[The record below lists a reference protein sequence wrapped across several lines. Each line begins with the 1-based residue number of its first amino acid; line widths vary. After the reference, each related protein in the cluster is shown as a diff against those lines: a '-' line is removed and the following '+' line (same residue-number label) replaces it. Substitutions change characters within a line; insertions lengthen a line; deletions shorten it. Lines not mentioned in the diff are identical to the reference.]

1 MHISSDFS
9 KSSTKKR
16 DSYTLFKSSKSKD
29 VPVEFQ
35 DPSGFTSNAKK
46 SEISFVV
53 AATSCLSSITM
64 KAGLSGI

>member
-1 MHISSDFS
+1 MTSQNQAQRKGTVIHSVQN
-9 KSSTKKR
+9 
-16 DSYTLFKSSKSKD
+16 FKSSKSKD

-35 DPSGFTSNAKK
+35 DLSGFTSNAKK

-53 AATSCLSSITM
+53 AARSCLSSITM